1 MLALYD
7 AGVRAAGLRFVRLPH
22 GGLKPGLHAFR
33 QGPARLCARRD
44 GGAVATALALVFFY
58 APNDADQGFVQKI
71 FYVHV
76 PLAIVALVGFV
87 VAGLLGDR
95 CTCARATTRWDHRS
109 YVAIHMSVIFGV
121 GVLITGAIWAKAS
134 WGKWWV
140 WDEPTLV
147 SFLIVFLLY
156 VTYYPLRYSIEDPR
170 RRARYASVF
179 AITAGAFVPI
189 NFIAVRLAENLVH
202 PRVLNTTAGDM
213 PGEMRLTF
221 LVVAARRS
229 RCSTS
234 TLVKLELTSKHAR
247 GQIKRLRAAA
257 RGGAARRRR
266 AAPPL
271 ATVPARPTAG
281 PERRCPRF
289 RSTRPESTSP
299 APTACS

>member
-1 MLALYD
+1 MLA
-7 AGVRAAGLRFVRLPH
+7 
-22 GGLKPGLHAFR
+22 
-33 QGPARLCARRD
+33 
-44 GGAVATALALVFFY
+44 TAIALVFFY

-71 FYVHV
+71 FYIHV

-87 VAGLLGDR
+87 VAGLLGAMHLRTRDE
-95 CTCARATTRWDHRS
+95 RWDYRS

-121 GVLITGAIWAKAS
+121 GVLLTGAIWAKAS

-156 VTYYPLRYSIEDPR
+156 VTYYPLRYSIEDPN

-202 PRVLNTTAGDM
+202 PRVLNQTAGDM

-221 LVVAARRS
+221 LVALAGMSLLYV
-229 RCSTS
+229 
-234 TLVKLELTSKHAR
+234 TLVKLELTAKHTR
-247 GQIKRLRAAA
+247 GQLRRLRRLLEEEGPREAGSPAAAA
-257 RGGAARRRR
+257 RPAPAAAR
-266 AAPPL
+266 L
-271 ATVPARPTAG
+271 ATRPD
-281 PERRCPRF
+281 
-289 RSTRPESTSP
+289 
-299 APTACS
+299 